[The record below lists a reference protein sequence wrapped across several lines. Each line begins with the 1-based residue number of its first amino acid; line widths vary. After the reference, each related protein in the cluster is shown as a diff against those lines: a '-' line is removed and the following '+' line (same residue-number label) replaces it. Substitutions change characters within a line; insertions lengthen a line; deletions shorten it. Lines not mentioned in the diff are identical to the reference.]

1 MRGLFSD
8 AISRHDDEGVGTQG
22 ARAVGRGALAGLV
35 GGLLFTVVM
44 LQIGFLPSVA
54 GLIGSTSAL
63 TGFLVHLIIAN
74 LIGISYG
81 LLFRRQS
88 YDVGSALGWGV
99 SFGFFWWILGSLT
112 LMPLLLGATP
122 DWTVGVAAEAFPA
135 LVGHLVY
142 GTGLA
147 LVYYWLEA
155 RYSPWWISHTQAEA
169 ARVARRK
176 EQVLTSAPALWVLVV
191 VIALTVPVVLGM

>member
-8 AISRHDDEGVGTQG
+8 AISRHDDEGVRTQG

-81 LLFRRQS
+81 FLFRRQS

-99 SFGFFWWILGSLT
+99 SFGFFWWILVLQRDFFG
-112 LMPLLLGATP
+112 LMWYP
-122 DWTVGVAAEAFPA
+122 DLQSRW
-135 LVGHLVY
+135 
-142 GTGLA
+142 
-147 LVYYWLEA
+147 
-155 RYSPWWISHTQAEA
+155 R
-169 ARVARRK
+169 
-176 EQVLTSAPALWVLVV
+176 
-191 VIALTVPVVLGM
+191 